1 MSIMEERDVSEFNGA
16 QLKLFRI
23 DEIIRGINFC
33 RHNLDLYHWLLY
45 LQDFDMELESVKKP
59 EEKTKTQEQLK
70 KLTDSING
78 FLSTKYNARLKKN
91 VKSTPAHIVDELNNF
106 QKELLLIFK
115 SSGMELKLQQGALG
129 GFGRG

>member
-1 MSIMEERDVSEFNGA
+1 MEERDVSEFNGA

-33 RHNLDLYHWLLY
+33 RHNLDIYHWLLY

-59 EEKTKTQEQLK
+59 DEKELTDKQLK
-70 KLTDSING
+70 KLSETINE

-91 VKSTPAHIVDELNNF
+91 VKSTPANIIDDLNQF
-106 QKELLLIFK
+106 QKELLIIFK
-115 SSGMELKLQQGALG
+115 SSGMELKLQQGAMG
-129 GFGRG
+129 GFGK